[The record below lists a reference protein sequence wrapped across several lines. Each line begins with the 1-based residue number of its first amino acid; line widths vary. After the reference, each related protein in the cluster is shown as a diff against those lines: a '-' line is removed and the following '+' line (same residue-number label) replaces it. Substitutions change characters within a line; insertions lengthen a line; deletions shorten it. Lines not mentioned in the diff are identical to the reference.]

1 MDEQAEKEAYQQK
14 LRAKLDEWQ
23 ANIDKLNAQARQAQA
38 DARIDYEKQLEQL
51 RAQRD
56 EMASQLEKLQKSQT
70 EAFSDLKSGVDKAW
84 DEMATAMK
92 SAWNRFG

>member
-38 DARIDYEKQLEQL
+38 DARIDYEKQREQL

-70 EAFSDLKSGVDKAW
+70 EAFSALKSGVDKAW
-84 DEMATAMK
+84 DEMSDAMQR
-92 SAWNRFG
+92 AWSRFG